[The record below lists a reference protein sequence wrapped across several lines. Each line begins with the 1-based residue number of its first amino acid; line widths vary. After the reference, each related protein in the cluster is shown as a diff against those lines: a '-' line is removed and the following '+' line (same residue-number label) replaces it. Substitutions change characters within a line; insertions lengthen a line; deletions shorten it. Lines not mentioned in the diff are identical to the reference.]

1 MQPLSTSDVF
11 WYQYYLQLEAAR
23 WTAATKR
30 IRTSLRH
37 LRRSRAGRCSTTS
50 GRPRSKLI
58 PRFESLF
65 ILPKITYILETVGTV
80 HCSPHTYKMLKLKS
94 KVNIQVHF
102 LQTDIMLEKYTPGCE
117 PTTFQLFLL
126 LPSALSSTILLL
138 LAAGSKAHSRGH

>member
-30 IRTSLRH
+30 IRTSPRH

-94 KVNIQVHF
+94 KVNIRVHF
-102 LQTDIMLEKYTPGCE
+102 LQTDIMLEKYIAGTGIR
-117 PTTFQLFLL
+117 THDLSTFCLVAF
-126 LPSALSSTILLL
+126 SS
-138 LAAGSKAHSRGH
+138 